1 MSKKEGKKK
10 KEKRNIGGRLN
21 HGVFQWKGM
30 INYQDTPS
38 SGNIVIMIAQE
49 TRTDK
54 QLNQQMPSV
63 KSLFLS
69 KFEIMHCVC
78 ASTEHDSKP
87 ICIWFWLKMLVAL
100 HISVHNIIDLIWT
113 QYHKL
118 DGPWWSNE
126 MMKYI
131 VYFIQNDHWSVK
143 RQIGVS
149 HLHTQA
155 WRYFLCDRCVSLWW
169 QFHSRDSR
177 NWIQA
182 KSEFRPLTIVNEH

>member
-1 MSKKEGKKK
+1 MV
-10 KEKRNIGGRLN
+10 
-21 HGVFQWKGM
+21 VFQWKGM

-54 QLNQQMPSV
+54 TNSSINQCPPSHHC
-63 KSLFLS
+63 FFS
-69 KFEIMHCVC
+69 KFEIIHCVC

-87 ICIWFWLKMLVAL
+87 TCIWFWLKMPVAL

-113 QYHKL
+113 WALVVQWNDEIY
-118 DGPWWSNE
+118 E
-126 MMKYI
+126 
-131 VYFIQNDHWSVK
+131 VYFFRNDPLDWSVK
-143 RQIGVS
+143 RRIGVS